1 VRQPQKEA
9 GEKAH
14 RNKAS
19 EEEYCLAFSFDGS
32 KQPDEEEGEGCE

>member
-1 VRQPQKEA
+1 VSQPQKEA

-19 EEEYCLAFSFDGS
+19 EEEYCLAFIVGGGIE
-32 KQPDEEEGEGCE
+32 PD